1 DLPPPYRSVGMSSL
15 RDGAHRASA
24 SGAAQTPAHEA
35 RTGEL
40 PRGASSRP
48 SDPSRAERHTSTT
61 GSSPRRPSATPRA
74 GSAAPH
80 RSDTVAPRDPEDRE
94 PPVMKNPDVREGT
107 EFPAT
112 VVFILIKGLK
122 DCSDAPKVPNA
133 LRALNEA
140 LRGVDPGAFVLGTL

>member
-1 DLPPPYRSVGMSSL
+1 
-15 RDGAHRASA
+15 
-24 SGAAQTPAHEA
+24 
-35 RTGEL
+35 
-40 PRGASSRP
+40 
-48 SDPSRAERHTSTT
+48 
-61 GSSPRRPSATPRA
+61 
-74 GSAAPH
+74 
-80 RSDTVAPRDPEDRE
+80 DPEDRE

-140 LRGVDPGAFVLGTL
+140 LRGVDPGAFVLGTLAGVIIVVPDTVSWSADDAFHARAQAKVGFALRVGVTHGTVEVARDIDEEPNLIGPPINIAARLATSNDNPGVLIHESYTEL